1 VAAKEIK
8 PDFMPPN
15 PPWKRLQRAQPE
27 EGYLSI
33 YLSDSLARY
42 PVRDI
47 TRIND
52 NKSDPNI
59 ETLTYGLFSTC
70 EDKMRH
76 GVVRDGRPWL
86 FFVTQIKNKG
96 RCVAGMYE
104 IGWHADGPLAP
115 GARDDALAAVGSRW
129 IDPIPASEI
138 GGSLGELVR
147 KRFRP
152 YMGIDAAHTAEL
164 RALIASKPDRSAG
177 YLSEISRLE
186 RFNAAFTGFTY
197 PIWER
202 GEPFTAQ
209 EAEPYLTPRD
219 GGGEAAKNTSP
230 TGRWRCVECGA
241 TNIGAARQKLCPA
254 CRAPGTLVPDET
266 DI

>member
-1 VAAKEIK
+1 
-8 PDFMPPN
+8 MPPN
-15 PPWKRLQRAQPE
+15 PPWKPLKRASPE

-33 YLSDSLARY
+33 FLSDPFARY
-42 PVRDI
+42 PVRHI
-47 TRIND
+47 TRIYD

-129 IDPIPASEI
+129 IDPIPASDI
-138 GGSLGELVR
+138 GGSLGEQIR

-152 YMGIDAAHTAEL
+152 FMRLDATHTAEL
-164 RALIASKPDRSAG
+164 CALIESKPDRTQG
-177 YLSEISRLE
+177 YLREISRLE
-186 RFNAAFTGFTY
+186 KFNAAVTGFTY

-202 GEPFTAQ
+202 EGPFTAA
-209 EAEPYLTPRD
+209 EAEIYLTPRE
-219 GGGEAAKNTSP
+219 GGGEEAKNASP

-241 TNIGAARQKLCPA
+241 TNLGTARQKLCPT
-254 CRAPGTLVPDET
+254 CKAPGTLVPDEM